1 MIMIIMFVVT
11 LLLGVPI
18 AYVLGLVGAAG
29 LITMGPNYFPAVA
42 QKLFSSANS
51 YNLMAIPMFILAGEL
66 MGLSG
71 DVTRLMDFCR
81 ALVGR
86 VKGEIAYVCTIVGLL
101 LGGILGMAN
110 AEAALLSSTIYP
122 EMRKDGYEDDF
133 AACFIA
139 SVSVVG
145 PLIPPGLLYVIYGVS
160 SGTPI
165 AYLFEAGVVP
175 GIMVGLA
182 LALVIFILSRNP
194 GRKWVIHDW
203 QGWRHVWSKLKSAA
217 FSIVAP
223 FLTFVSIA
231 AGVATATESASLII
245 MVVTLVGIFIYKKIK
260 LKALIP
266 MIIRSAVMSGAILII
281 AAMAGVMGWALAIE
295 QIPTIIC
302 NFMLSLTDNGLIAML
317 LIQVFLLMVG
327 MFMDASPAVL
337 ILVPVFLP
345 IMQAYGYDFVHFGL
359 LMCFNLTIGVLT
371 PPVGTC
377 LYTTAMATKVPVDRM
392 VKGIWPWIGV
402 LVVCLLICT
411 YCPDLVLAIPRLLG
425 YTG

>member
-86 VKGEIAYVCTIVGLL
+86 VKGGIAYVCTIVGLL

-223 FLTFVSIA
+223 FLTFVSIGGSSDGDGI
-231 AGVATATESASLII
+231 GVADYY
-245 MVVTLVGIFIYKKIK
+245 G
-260 LKALIP
+260 
-266 MIIRSAVMSGAILII
+266 G
-281 AAMAGVMGWALAIE
+281 
-295 QIPTIIC
+295 
-302 NFMLSLTDNGLIAML
+302 
-317 LIQVFLLMVG
+317 
-327 MFMDASPAVL
+327 DARR
-337 ILVPVFLP
+337 
-345 IMQAYGYDFVHFGL
+345 
-359 LMCFNLTIGVLT
+359 NLYLQ
-371 PPVGTC
+371 
-377 LYTTAMATKVPVDRM
+377 KD
-392 VKGIWPWIGV
+392 
-402 LVVCLLICT
+402 
-411 YCPDLVLAIPRLLG
+411 
-425 YTG
+425 